1 MISRKGRTHG
11 RGIIHP
17 EDTTQNKKEPLWISA
32 EGATVAAAT
41 PLGGG

>member
-17 EDTTQNKKEPLWISA
+17 EDTAQNKMEPLWISA